1 MGLWPLKRYIFY
13 VQCVLQIDPTKE
25 NKKRVIA
32 SSFFPTPR
40 IPMALQP
47 AANLH
52 MNLGCVTIEAS
63 GMGCKRR
70 GGGGGQGGGVKPD
83 ADCDGPQDET
93 LLLILTQRHN
103 ISLTER
109 SKNGG

>member
-70 GGGGGQGGGVKPD
+70 GGGGGQGGGCEARCRLRWATRRNVTPYSD
-83 ADCDGPQDET
+83 PTTQY
-93 LLLILTQRHN
+93 LTDR
-103 ISLTER
+103 T
-109 SKNGG
+109 